1 MDANKKIDLI
11 KPQCPNESKII
22 RDIRN
27 HHPLR
32 FSLVDVPRNQSQLI
46 KSTQGTH
53 RTLSAP
59 RTPNPATTQG
69 KSSGP
74 RKPTIIRFHG
84 KNQPNPKTPIPTS
97 DELNITNLQEVTQVS
112 IDTERSL
119 EDLEAQQNVEKKR
132 KGIEK
137 IKDTPTPIR
146 SPGTHIAPLSSD
158 RETLQE
164 LTVTDPTPSSCTPI
178 ISTLK
183 PKQDRFK
190 HYKSVFNKMC
200 RRYGYMFRHLK
211 QSFMPRKDFNEMED
225 IVKSMMNKVIP
236 LMVDKRV
243 NKFAKKFVP
252 LYVAEGL
259 LLDKQKDQTDIS
271 SLVAQ
276 AVKKKR
282 ENIRPELS
290 MQFTNDVA
298 NTIPS
303 QVDSFLQDYMST
315 NTLHVHPTK
324 PASSCV
330 YDLQYHMYLKMKDDD
345 QSLKEEMHEMR
356 KNYNY
361 REGDHASKNDDTLMC
376 ERHEASYIQSE

>member
-22 RDIRN
+22 RNIRN

-53 RTLSAP
+53 RILSAP

-69 KSSGP
+69 KSSAP

-97 DELNITNLQEVTQVS
+97 DELDITNLQEVTQTMVKGTKNV
-112 IDTERSL
+112 D
-119 EDLEAQQNVEKKR
+119 EDEFINEIFNNQ
-132 KGIEK
+132 
-137 IKDTPTPIR
+137 KDPNT
-146 SPGTHIAPLSSD
+146 

-164 LTVTDPTPSSCTPI
+164 LTVTDPTPSSSTPI

-190 HYKSVFNKMC
+190 HYKSVFHKMC

-211 QSFMPRKDFNEMED
+211 QSFMPKKDFNEMAD
-225 IVKSMMNKVIP
+225 IVKSTMKKVIP

-243 NKFAKKFVP
+243 NKFAKKLVP
-252 LYVAEGL
+252 LYVAKGL
-259 LLDKQKDQTDIS
+259 LLYKQKDQTEIS

-276 AVKKKR
+276 AV
-282 ENIRPELS
+282 
-290 MQFTNDVA
+290 
-298 NTIPS
+298 
-303 QVDSFLQDYMST
+303 DSFLRDYMST

-345 QSLKEEMHEMR
+345 QVR
-356 KNYNY
+356 K
-361 REGDHASKNDDTLMC
+361 S
-376 ERHEASYIQSE
+376 IWW